1 MKGALRVGPHF
12 KIDPGCTGRYDVFKG
27 LQIRKAAQLW
37 LGQHVDRSLA
47 QKGRRVEQG

>member
-1 MKGALRVGPHF
+1 MKGALRVDLHS

>member
-1 MKGALRVGPHF
+1 MKGVLRVDLHS
-12 KIDPGCTGRYDVFKG
+12 KIDPGCTGRYDVLRG

-37 LGQHVDRSLA
+37 LGQHVDRRLA